1 MKTWAIAIAALGF
14 TATSATAA
22 DVSRRPFGTMPDGT
36 QVEAITLSNP
46 SGSSAMRVSM
56 KPA

>member
-36 QVEAITLSNP
+36 PVEAITRAARDFATLVP
-46 SGSSAMRVSM
+46 EQ
-56 KPA
+56 